1 MEEPTMIG
9 FAKTTMLLAAMA
21 FSWATIPASAAES
34 YPWEG
39 EWALAVA
46 NCSEPNDNNVNYTAS
61 RVEGWEHRCE
71 ITNLQAL
78 STPSSWL
85 LELDCVGEGEQ
96 WRAREILMLDNEA
109 ALHIFQDKRMAQ
121 YIRCAK

>member
-1 MEEPTMIG
+1 MKGASKFKAILAVAILAGVTM
-9 FAKTTMLLAAMA
+9 
-21 FSWATIPASAAES
+21 PAGADPR
-34 YPWEG
+34 YPWSG
-39 EWALAVA
+39 EWALSAE
-46 NCSEPNDNNVNYTAS
+46 NCAEPNDGKI
-61 RVEGWEHRCE
+61 R
-71 ITNLQAL
+71 LQAL

>member
-1 MEEPTMIG
+1 MKGASKFKAILAVAILAGVTM
-9 FAKTTMLLAAMA
+9 
-21 FSWATIPASAAES
+21 PAGADPR
-34 YPWEG
+34 YPWSG
-39 EWALAVA
+39 EWALSAE
-46 NCSEPNDNNVNYTAS
+46 NCAEPNGGKIRYTANQ
-61 RVEGWEHRCE
+61 VEGWEHSCGIIR
-71 ITNLQAL
+71 LQAL